1 MPLIDRLDRRF
12 PRFAFAR
19 HVPPRQ
25 IAYRLR
31 QKLRR
36 KMMGPALGNRSASAR
51 LMAPA
56 NLPQPLF
63 APRTMAAERLPSGW
77 HFRFI
82 GRSHTCA
89 DRIDW
94 TAPGPSPADQLWRMN
109 LHYMEY
115 LEVLPF
121 NDGLDA
127 IDQWITAYPVSRPGA
142 LSDGWNSYAVSI
154 RILCWLQWLA
164 CHGEQLGETAFS
176 GIAASLL
183 DQAAFLEAN
192 LELDIGGNHLFK
204 NIKALIAIGAAT
216 QGPDGKRWQERGI
229 ALLRGELARQILPDG
244 THFELSPSYHCQVTA
259 DLLEIISVLPA
270 EQAREFHP
278 VAAHMVHVAALL
290 SHPDGLSAQFN
301 DAGLHMAYAPGELIT
316 AAAALDLTQITDQPQ
331 VQLLP
336 SSGYMVWRE
345 GQDATLIVKGG
356 PIGADTLPAHAHGD
370 HGSFELSLG
379 GQRFIVDQGVNV
391 YVAGADRLLSRSAS
405 GHNVTTIDGLD
416 QGRFFG
422 DFRLGWRT
430 RPSVGQLEADQDH
443 STFTSRC
450 QHSSSDGAQAAVE
463 RRFDMQPGTL
473 LLTDRVKFFQSP
485 IAKTSILFHPDVTV
499 MVEGRSVI
507 VVGQAAKLTIT
518 GPEQPKIIDAVW
530 WPDMGI
536 SVATQR
542 LVWDIPHQTGTIAL
556 SLAWTNESNR

>member
-1 MPLIDRLDRRF
+1 MSLVDRLDRRF

-36 KMMGPALGNRSASAR
+36 KLMGPALGHRSPSAR
-51 LMAPA
+51 LNAPA
-56 NLPQPLF
+56 TLTQPLF
-63 APRTMAAERLPSGW
+63 APRAIAAERSPSGW
-77 HFRFI
+77 QFRFI
-82 GRSHTCA
+82 GRSHHCP
-89 DRIDW
+89 DHIDW

-121 NDGLDA
+121 HDGLDA
-127 IDQWITAYPVSRPGA
+127 IDQWITAYPVTRPGA

-154 RILCWLQWLA
+154 RVVCWLQWLA
-164 CHGEQLGETAFS
+164 RHGDHLDDSAFS
-176 GIAASLL
+176 RLSASLL

-204 NIKALIAIGAAT
+204 NIKALIAMGEAT
-216 QGPDGKRWQERGI
+216 QGPDGKRWQQRGL

-270 EQAREFHP
+270 AQAREFHP
-278 VAAHMVHVAALL
+278 VAERMVHVAALL
-290 SHPDGLSAQFN
+290 AHPDGLSAQFN
-301 DAGLHMAYAPGELIT
+301 DAGLHMAYAPTELMS
-316 AAAALDLTQITDQPQ
+316 AAASLSLSSITEKADA
-331 VQLLP
+331 QLLP
-336 SSGYMVWRE
+336 SSGYLVWLD

-391 YVAGADRLLSRSAS
+391 YVAGPDRHLSRSAT
-405 GHNVTTIDGLD
+405 GHNVATIDGLD

-430 RPSVGQLEADQDH
+430 RPSVGQLEIEQDH
-443 STFTSRC
+443 SSFTSAC
-450 QHSSSDGAQAAVE
+450 QHSSAAGALATVE
-463 RRFDMQPGTL
+463 RSFEMRPGAM
-473 LLTDRVKFFQSP
+473 LLTDRVRFFQSNG
-485 IAKTSILFHPDVTV
+485 AESSILLHPDVTV
-499 MVEGRSVI
+499 MVDGRSVI
-507 VVGQAAKLTIT
+507 VVGNAAKLTIT
-518 GPEQPKIIDAVW
+518 GPEQPKIIDAMW
-530 WPDMGI
+530 WPDMGV

-556 SLAWTNESNR
+556 SLAWNNESNR